1 MRARE
6 RGAALGARVPPRGRR
21 ARAALSGARAH
32 VWRRY
37 SMNDGMKYCW
47 PPVCRMSAHT
57 WVTSPPQI
65 CVIAAWRA
73 ARFAWSLMMGSRCA
87 AHVGTRVTVFVGW
100 ACS

>member
-1 MRARE
+1 
-6 RGAALGARVPPRGRR
+6 
-21 ARAALSGARAH
+21 
-32 VWRRY
+32 
-37 SMNDGMKYCW
+37 MNDGMSSGRW

-87 AHVGTRVTVFVGW
+87 AHVGTRVTPFSWGRP
-100 ACS
+100 ARRRQRRRSPQGA